1 MPTIYDVAERAG
13 VAPATVSRVINESG
27 YVSEET
33 RVRVKRAID
42 ELKYT
47 PNRLARGLRSKQT
60 QTLGL
65 VVTDITNPFWT
76 TVARGVEDAASKAG
90 FSVILCNTDESDAKQ
105 DQYANLLLEK
115 QVDGFLLVPAT
126 RDVSTVSLI
135 QERGVPI
142 VVLDRR
148 MPVPVD
154 TVRGDSEGGA
164 HELTTHLLSFGHR
177 RIALLGG
184 SVDVP
189 TAQERVVGYRRAL
202 EEAGI
207 PVDES
212 LILNRA
218 FTQQAGYAMTQAVL
232 KMEPRPTALFAV
244 NNFIAIGAA
253 RALRD
258 AELRLPEDVALV
270 SFDDLP
276 TTLIV
281 EPFLTVA
288 AQPAYEMGRLAT
300 ELLMARILGDVT
312 GDHQEIIL
320 PTELIVRRSSNC
332 PVNRCDEAPETFT
345 TG

>member
-33 RVRVKRAID
+33 RVRVRRAID
-42 ELKYT
+42 ELRYT

-65 VVTDITNPFWT
+65 IVTDITNPFWT
-76 TVARGVEDAASKAG
+76 TVARGAEDAASQAG

-105 DQYANLLLEK
+105 EQYVNLLLEK

-126 RDVSTVSLI
+126 RDVTTVSLI
-135 QERGVPI
+135 QERAVPI

-148 MPVPVD
+148 MPIPVD

-164 HELTTHLLSFGHR
+164 HELTTHLLSLGHR

-202 EEAGI
+202 DEAGI

-212 LILNRA
+212 LILSRA
-218 FTQQAGYAMTQAVL
+218 FTQEAGYAMTQVVL
-232 KMEPRPTALFAV
+232 KMKPRPTALFAV

-258 AELRLPEDVALV
+258 AKLRLPEDVALV

-276 TTLIV
+276 TALIV

-300 ELLMARILGDVT
+300 ELLMARIVGDVI

-320 PTELIVRRSSNC
+320 PTELIVRMSSNC
-332 PVNRCDEAPETFT
+332 PVHACDEAPETLT
-345 TG
+345 AG

>member
-33 RVRVKRAID
+33 QVRVRHAID
-42 ELKYT
+42 ELGYT

-76 TVARGVEDAASKAG
+76 TVARGVEDAASQAG

-126 RDVSTVSLI
+126 RDVTTVSLI
-135 QERGVPI
+135 QERAVPI

-148 MPVPVD
+148 MSLPVD

-164 HELTTHLLSFGHR
+164 YTLTKHLLSFGHR

-184 SVDVP
+184 SVDVS
-189 TAQERVVGYRRAL
+189 TAQERVVGYCRAL

-212 LILNRA
+212 LILHRA

-244 NNFIAIGAA
+244 NNFIAIGAV

-258 AELRLPEDVALV
+258 AGLRVPEDVALV

-276 TTLIV
+276 TTL
-281 EPFLTVA
+281 LLDCGGTA
-288 AQPAYEMGRLAT
+288 RL
-300 ELLMARILGDVT
+300 
-312 GDHQEIIL
+312 
-320 PTELIVRRSSNC
+320 
-332 PVNRCDEAPETFT
+332 
-345 TG
+345 

>member
-1 MPTIYDVAERAG
+1 MTTIYDVAKHAG

-33 RVRVKRAID
+33 RLRVRRAID

-76 TVARGVEDAASKAG
+76 TVARGVEDAASQAG

-105 DQYANLLLEK
+105 DQYASLLLEK

-126 RDVSTVSLI
+126 RDVSTVSLV

-148 MPVPVD
+148 MPIPVD

-164 HELTTHLLSFGHR
+164 HELITHLLRFGHR

-184 SVDVP
+184 SVNVS
-189 TAQERVVGYRRAL
+189 TAREREAGYRRAL

-244 NNFIAIGAA
+244 NNFIAIGAV

-258 AELRLPEDVALV
+258 AKLRLPEDVALV

-276 TTLIV
+276 IALVV

-312 GDHQEIIL
+312 GDHQEIVL
-320 PTELIVRRSSNC
+320 PAELIIRRSSNC

>member
-1 MPTIYDVAERAG
+1 MTTIYDVAKHAG

-33 RVRVKRAID
+33 RLRVRRAID

-76 TVARGVEDAASKAG
+76 TVARGVEDAASQAG

-105 DQYANLLLEK
+105 DQYASLLLEK

-126 RDVSTVSLI
+126 RDVSTVSLV

-148 MPVPVD
+148 MPIPVD

-164 HELTTHLLSFGHR
+164 HELITHLLRFGHR

-184 SVDVP
+184 SVNVS
-189 TAQERVVGYRRAL
+189 TAREREAGYRRAL

-232 KMEPRPTALFAV
+232 KMESRPTALFAV
-244 NNFIAIGAA
+244 NNFIAIGAV

-258 AELRLPEDVALV
+258 AKLRLPEDVALV

-276 TTLIV
+276 IALVV

-312 GDHQEIIL
+312 GDHQEIVL
-320 PTELIVRRSSNC
+320 PAELIIRRSSNC
-332 PVNRCDEAPETFT
+332 PVNRYDEAPETFT